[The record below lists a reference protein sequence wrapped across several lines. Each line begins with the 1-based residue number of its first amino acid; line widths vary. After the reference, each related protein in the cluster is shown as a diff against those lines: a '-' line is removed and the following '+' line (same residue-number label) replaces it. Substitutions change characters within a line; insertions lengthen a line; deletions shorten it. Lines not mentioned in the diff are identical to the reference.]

1 MYVIETGRLRL
12 RRLAEEDA
20 PFILELVN
28 DPDWLRFI
36 GDRGV
41 RDLDDARR
49 YVVDGPVASY
59 GRHGYGLYLVET
71 REDAAPAGICGLVRR
86 EWLEEADLGFAFLPR
101 FRGRGL
107 AREAAR
113 ATLEYAAGTLG
124 LERISAIVSPG
135 NEASL
140 RLLRELGFGSGR
152 RVRPPGGDDEVC
164 LFTYRRNPMRITR
177 TLTTLYVR
185 DLDRA
190 APWYERL
197 FGRTF
202 DRVPMPSCREWDT
215 TPGATVQVIS
225 KEERAGETAVAL
237 VVEELDGVLAALRA
251 GGIEAGAVEEVPGF
265 VRYSLVRDP
274 DGNEVTLVESIA
286 E

>member
-1 MYVIETGRLRL
+1 MYVIETERLRL
-12 RRLAEEDA
+12 RHLAEEDA

-28 DPDWLRFI
+28 DPDWLRYI

-41 RDLDDARR
+41 RDLEGARE
-49 YVVDGPVASY
+49 YILGGPVIASY
-59 GRHGYGLYLVET
+59 ERHGFGLYLVET
-71 REDAAPAGICGLVRR
+71 REELAPAGICGLVRR
-86 EWLEEADLGFAFLPR
+86 DWLEDVDVGLAFLPR
-101 FRGRGL
+101 FRGMGFAL
-107 AREAAR
+107 EAAR
-113 ATLEYAAGTLG
+113 ATVEYAGKLG
-124 LERISAIVSPG
+124 LERLSAIVSPA

-140 RLLRELGFGSGR
+140 RLLGHLGFR
-152 RVRPPGGDDEVC
+152 FERMVRPPGDDGELR
-164 LFTYRRNPMRITR
+164 LFTYGRSPMRITT

-185 DLDRA
+185 DLDRSA
-190 APWYERL
+190 RWYERL

-215 TPGATVQVIS
+215 SPGATVQVIS
-225 KEERAGETAVAL
+225 KAERAGKTAVAL
-237 VVEELDGVLAALRA
+237 VVESLDDVLATLRA